1 MQLTQIEMSSGFFL
15 AFQNR
20 GKTATILE
28 VFAVGKKFREIAQ
41 ENAATKGFRFKLLY
55 IIAFQ
60 RSGRVR
66 D

>member
-1 MQLTQIEMSSGFFL
+1 M
-15 AFQNR
+15 AFQKS

-28 VFAVGKKFREIAQ
+28 VFAVGEKFQEIAQ

-60 RSGRVR
+60 RSGRIR